1 MKSTIL
7 LPVLVLIGILSTSS
21 RVITVQERYMEQY
34 KYMAISEMNRSGI
47 PASIKLAQGILE
59 SQSGRSELAVN
70 ANNHFGIKCK
80 SNWSGETYQY
90 KDDDLD
96 ENGELIHSCFRMY
109 GSGEQSYI
117 DHTDFILNRSRYKSL
132 FSLPKN
138 DYKAWAMGLK
148 KCGYATD
155 PNYGIRLIETIEK
168 YNLNLLDAPVIEK
181 PVPVLPVIENTIKT
195 QVNTTN
201 KQVVKGSL
209 NSSKYSKNKSY
220 NVKSKKRF
228 RTFTAPRLSESK

>member
-1 MKSTIL
+1 
-7 LPVLVLIGILSTSS
+7 
-21 RVITVQERYMEQY
+21 
-34 KYMAISEMNRSGI
+34 
-47 PASIKLAQGILE
+47 
-59 SQSGRSELAVN
+59 
-70 ANNHFGIKCK
+70 
-80 SNWSGETYQY
+80 
-90 KDDDLD
+90 
-96 ENGELIHSCFRMY
+96 MY

-117 DHTDFILNRSRYKSL
+117 DHTDFILNRSRYKPL

-168 YNLNLLDAPVIEK
+168 YNLNLLDAPVIVK